1 MKLPLQI
8 AVRNT
13 TLSREMRQIVR
24 RRANKL
30 NRYYDRVTACRVM
43 VEIPQRHRIGTPIG
57 YNVRVDLTVP
67 GGELVVKRQPRAALR
82 AAVKAASGPGAAPPG
97 VVLETPHQDL
107 TRPSRI

>member
-30 NRYYDRVTACRVM
+30 NRYYNRVTACRVM

-82 AAVKAASGPGAAPPG
+82 AAVKDAFAAAERR
-97 VVLETPHQDL
+97 LQDYARRRR
-107 TRPSRI
+107 TRT